1 MYAIYSHQPLTIL
14 QIDTKTGKSKVA
26 IQKESPLDLSDIR
39 GSSSPVKINDDW
51 IMMVHGVLQR
61 DTRKYYHHFIMY
73 DKDWNFKQIS
83 LPFYFEEL
91 FVEFCL
97 SISVEENQI
106 TIFYSKE
113 DNESKMMKI
122 SYDKI
127 NWM

>member
-1 MYAIYSHQPLTIL
+1 
-14 QIDTKTGKSKVA
+14 
-26 IQKESPLDLSDIR
+26 
-39 GSSSPVKINDDW
+39 
-51 IMMVHGVLQR
+51 
-61 DTRKYYHHFIMY
+61 MY